1 MPAQI
6 IEKWQPVARS
16 IRRIDRRQSAKGR
29 PTIQRIVASAA
40 TWTEL
45 PFFLIC

>member
-29 PTIQRIVASAA
+29 PTIQRIVALTAGVGERYFS
-40 TWTEL
+40 
-45 PFFLIC
+45 